1 MFFYDDKEFLGKKI
15 KQLRVNSKLSQA
27 ELSEKIGMT
36 EKNLSNIERGL
47 QVPALNSFLRLLDV
61 LNVSLT
67 EFGISTSDTKNE
79 NRDELIKEIYLA
91 SPNEIEAYLKIIKTI
106 KNIKGYLCTSP
117 PQNFSSFA
125 RECSHLN
132 LSRRGFST

>member
-106 KNIKGYLCTSP
+106 KNIKG
-117 PQNFSSFA
+117 
-125 RECSHLN
+125 
-132 LSRRGFST
+132 

>member
-106 KNIKGYLCTSP
+106 KNIKW
-117 PQNFSSFA
+117 
-125 RECSHLN
+125 
-132 LSRRGFST
+132 

>member
-1 MFFYDDKEFLGKKI
+1 MFLYDDKEFLGKKI

-61 LNVSLT
+61 LKVSLT

-91 SPNEIEAYLKIIKTI
+91 SPNEIKAYLNIIKTI
-106 KNIKGYLCTSP
+106 KDIK
-117 PQNFSSFA
+117 
-125 RECSHLN
+125 R
-132 LSRRGFST
+132 

>member
-79 NRDELIKEIYLA
+79 NRGELIKEIYLA

-106 KNIKGYLCTSP
+106 KNIKG
-117 PQNFSSFA
+117 
-125 RECSHLN
+125 
-132 LSRRGFST
+132 